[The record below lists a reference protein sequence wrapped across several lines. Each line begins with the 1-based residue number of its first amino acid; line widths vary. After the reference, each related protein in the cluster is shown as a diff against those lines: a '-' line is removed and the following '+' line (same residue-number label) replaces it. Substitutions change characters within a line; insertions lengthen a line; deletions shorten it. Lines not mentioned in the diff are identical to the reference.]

1 MVAQLLDFEVSGR
14 LPASGHRVL
23 VAQARPKPERA
34 MRPAATGDC
43 LSRPSQP
50 FARRSW
56 PPCPPRLGPFGSRPL
71 TRAGLQPSRSQPDHG
86 AASTAPANPDR
97 SVRRG
102 QKSTEG
108 THLTEGGRREQRR
121 LHCG

>member
-1 MVAQLLDFEVSGR
+1 MAKALCIDTLKFSRKFIDTGVEKGAAEAIAEGPAEADTSDLATKQDLAEMVAQLLDFEVSGR

-34 MRPAATGDC
+34 MRPAAAGAC

-56 PPCPPRLGPFGSRPL
+56 SPCPPRLGPFG
-71 TRAGLQPSRSQPDHG
+71 
-86 AASTAPANPDR
+86 
-97 SVRRG
+97 
-102 QKSTEG
+102 
-108 THLTEGGRREQRR
+108 
-121 LHCG
+121 